1 MLKAGDRAAVARAAR
16 SLDFRVRVR
25 NRALKLTLH
34 WSSMAPQG
42 HDPRL
47 LTGAQRERGAGQA
60 YLCP

>member
-34 WSSMAPQG
+34 WTCMAHHG
-42 HDPRL
+42 HNPRM
-47 LTGAQRERGAGQA
+47 LTGAGKA